1 MRVLLAADTVG
12 GVWTY
17 ALELAEALIRRG
29 VDVALA
35 TMGARLTADQRAAV
49 RRLPDLPVYASRFKL
64 EWMDDPWDDVRRAG
78 EWLLRLE
85 QTVRP
90 DVVHLNTFAHAG
102 LPWQAPK
109 LVVGHSCVLSWW
121 EAVKGE
127 AAPAAWER
135 YRREV
140 TRGLRAAD
148 LVIAPTTA
156 MLVELQRWYGPL
168 PDARVIPNGR
178 RAGGHLARVKKP
190 LILAAGRVWDEA
202 KNIAALAAIA
212 PRLAWPVCVAGEDV
226 HPDGRQTQYQNVR
239 RLGRLAPAELARWLG
254 QASIYA
260 LPARYEPFGLSI
272 LEAGLAGCSLVVGD
286 IPSLREVWGNAASFV
301 APDDPGA
308 LAATLDRLI
317 GDPTRRRAMAARS
330 LIRALELTPDRM
342 AEEYLRA
349 YRDLALAARGRAI
362 LTPLRDSS
370 TLLVG

>member
-1 MRVLLAADTVG
+1 MRVLLVADTVG

-49 RRLPDLPVYASRFKL
+49 RRLPELQVYASRFKL
-64 EWMDDPWDDVRRAG
+64 EWMEDPWDDVRRAG
-78 EWLLRLE
+78 EWLLGLE

-156 MLVELQRWYGPL
+156 MLIELQRLYGPL
-168 PDARVIPNGR
+168 PNARVIPNGR
-178 RAGGHLARVKKP
+178 RAGGHLGRAKQP

-202 KNIAALAAIA
+202 KNIAVLAAIA

-226 HPDGRQTQYQNVR
+226 HPDGGQTHYQNVR
-239 RLGRLAPAELARWLG
+239 RLGRLAPAQLARWLG

-317 GDPTRRRAMAARS
+317 GDPTRRRALAARS

-349 YRDLALAARGRAI
+349 YHDLALAAHSRPV
-362 LTPLRDSS
+362 LTPLRGSS